1 MAMTAEAVADKE
13 ATIEQRE
20 KLTTRTH
27 EGNVTVFRAI
37 QNHVRNQTKEK
48 RKRCI
53 HTFGAK
59 QRELEELTK

>member
-1 MAMTAEAVADKE
+1 MTMTAEAVADKE
-13 ATIEQRE
+13 AATEHRE
-20 KLTTRTH
+20 KPTTRTH
-27 EGNVTVFRAI
+27 EGNVAILRAM

-53 HTFGAK
+53 HTFGVE